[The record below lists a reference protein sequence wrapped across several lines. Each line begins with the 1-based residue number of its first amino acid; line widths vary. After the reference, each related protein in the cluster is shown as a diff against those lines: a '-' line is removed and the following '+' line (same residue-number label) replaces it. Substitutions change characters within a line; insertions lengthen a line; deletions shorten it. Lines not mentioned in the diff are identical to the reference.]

1 MNRNLSRRQVNRLE
15 ELREA
20 GVLKASAVASALDVD
35 PSLLSHMF
43 KGDRPAPLVLLD
55 VLLDLADDPAAVLD
69 VWARERGLMVVRVP
83 EAGTSLDSELLDV
96 HDTASELR
104 RASPAEDRALRRK
117 LVEETL
123 QAAATPAEAK

>member
-35 PSLLSHMF
+35 PSLLSHML
-43 KGDRPAPLVLLD
+43 KGDRPAP
-55 VLLDLADDPAAVLD
+55 
-69 VWARERGLMVVRVP
+69 RERGLMVVRVP